1 MKNESKG
8 KLTRKVTV
16 RFTEEEFSKLNMG
29 FKSTTKRRLSGYIRA
44 VLLHEPITVYSRNQ
58 SFDDFVAEIIL
69 LKNELKAIGNNFNQS
84 VKKLHTLQHD
94 SEIKIWA
101 ILNENSKQLFFK
113 KMDEINSKIAQLT
126 DKWSQE

>member
-8 KLTRKVTV
+8 RLTRKVTV

>member
-1 MKNESKG
+1 MKEEERSR
-8 KLTRKVTV
+8 LTRKVTV
-16 RFTEEEFSKLNMG
+16 RFTDDEFRKLNMG
-29 FKSTTKRRLSGYIRA
+29 FKSTTKRKLSSYIRT
-44 VLLHEPITVYSRNQ
+44 VLLHDPVTVYSRNQ

-84 VKKLHTLQHD
+84 VKKLHTMQHD

-101 ILNENSKQLFFK
+101 MLNENSKQIFFK
-113 KMDEINSKIAQLT
+113 KVDEINLKISKIA

>member
-1 MKNESKG
+1 MKEEGKS

-16 RFTEEEFSKLNMG
+16 RFTEEEFRKLNMG
-29 FKSTTKRRLSGYIRA
+29 FKSTTKRRLSGYIRT

-84 VKKLHTLQHD
+84 VKKLHTIQHD

-101 ILNENSKQLFFK
+101 LLNDNSKQLFFK
-113 KMDEINSKIAQLT
+113 KVDEINSKIAQLT
-126 DKWSQE
+126 DRWSQE